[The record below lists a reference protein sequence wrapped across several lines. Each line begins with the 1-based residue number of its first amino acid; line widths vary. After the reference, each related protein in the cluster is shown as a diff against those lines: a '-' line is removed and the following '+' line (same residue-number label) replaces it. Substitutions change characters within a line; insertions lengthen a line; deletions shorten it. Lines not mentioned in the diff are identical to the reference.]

1 MVFGFIDSS
10 GPGTAPSAG
19 FSQWRDKAVQQALHC
34 MSHTGASVPSAAA
47 WKHYC
52 LQCCT
57 EIFIYL
63 FGGLWP
69 CALVL
74 LSDLLLGIRF
84 STHWIPSWTWTPS
97 NLWQVRGHTKF
108 HSTHEHHSLNGN
120 LSNISCIRYVLPF
133 FPWSVVNLCSIDVE
147 IWLQADN
154 RGVLDIFTP
163 DSFLFFFGGGC
174 QAKGPHYMLKL
185 MNALLLWSFGHCMF
199 EQNSVVLRSQEP
211 DSFLSE
217 DKSNMKWQ

>member
-1 MVFGFIDSS
+1 MFAPLVFKWKTCFKKSGKIKKKVFHPQQLEPHPAELLLWAMAFGFIDSS

-108 HSTHEHHSLNGN
+108 HM
-120 LSNISCIRYVLPF
+120 NIIL
-133 FPWSVVNLCSIDVE
+133 
-147 IWLQADN
+147 
-154 RGVLDIFTP
+154 
-163 DSFLFFFGGGC
+163 
-174 QAKGPHYMLKL
+174 
-185 MNALLLWSFGHCMF
+185 
-199 EQNSVVLRSQEP
+199 
-211 DSFLSE
+211 
-217 DKSNMKWQ
+217 